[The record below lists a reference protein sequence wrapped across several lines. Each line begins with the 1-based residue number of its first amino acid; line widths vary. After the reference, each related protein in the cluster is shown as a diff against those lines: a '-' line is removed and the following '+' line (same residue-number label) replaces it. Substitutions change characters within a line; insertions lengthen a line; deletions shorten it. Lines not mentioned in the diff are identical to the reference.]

1 GKIITTRNVSL
12 TSTTDKEDASVSYGF
27 IGYHDTVPA
36 NVYKVNNATI
46 NATGQK
52 TLDVASINAVGDVN
66 LTTHFTQQGS
76 RANYGANI
84 NAYTIGRNVTIKH
97 TSETNVTDGELYV
110 RNLLKASGD
119 LNVTASGY
127 KTLKIGDT
135 TNATQVGG
143 AANINTTA
151 TVAGSTITFV
161 MGITGATNGINI
173 NASAAN
179 GVRDAVLSYGSLI
192 ANAKDINITTT
203 NQKTVTIGAINAG
216 GNTAATRGD
225 VNISMTTD
233 IDGSAVTTGRISS
246 NMKNA
251 TLKFEGQKTLTVGD
265 VVAEEYLT
273 SGVKNFGKIN
283 IDVKGNGSEAAAT
296 FGNISGVNVAFN
308 ANNLKNLTLG
318 AVTAEKD
325 LTIKTGTNNNLDK
338 VVFLGNIT
346 GKTVNID
353 ASNATAPL
361 TDTDTSTPTPPVV
374 NVFVKSEANIKTY
387 GADSLNTFLIKL
399 NPTLASEKD
408 FTANL
413 TNVRGI
419 INSNTGANSIT
430 ETLTVKGGVTNPDSV
445 AVAYNP
451 VHYGGISLANYATL
465 TIETG
470 NMTALKSIDYSA
482 YHNTIGQA
490 HVQAANEAL
499 ESIIGSNTT
508 RTYIDVVSTG
518 SSTKIKNIK
527 TGAGNDLVDFQKTQE
542 NNVRVELGAGND
554 EIRLQSALRENK
566 KFEISG
572 GAGNDKFILGAAKTD
587 ASASKYVTITDI
599 ARGDKINL
607 GTATAFE
614 KYTATNL
621 DSEATLKDAINKVL
635 TSSGANVA
643 NKIWAFSYGNETY
656 LVRDDDGNNT
666 ALSGADNL
674 VKLAGLA
681 HFDYFSAN
689 LNSNLL
695 EITNA

>member
-1 GKIITTRNVSL
+1 
-12 TSTTDKEDASVSYGF
+12 
-27 IGYHDTVPA
+27 
-36 NVYKVNNATI
+36 
-46 NATGQK
+46 
-52 TLDVASINAVGDVN
+52 
-66 LTTHFTQQGS
+66 
-76 RANYGANI
+76 
-84 NAYTIGRNVTIKH
+84 
-97 TSETNVTDGELYV
+97 
-110 RNLLKASGD
+110 
-119 LNVTASGY
+119 
-127 KTLKIGDT
+127 
-135 TNATQVGG
+135 
-143 AANINTTA
+143 
-151 TVAGSTITFV
+151 
-161 MGITGATNGINI
+161 
-173 NASAAN
+173 
-179 GVRDAVLSYGSLI
+179 
-192 ANAKDINITTT
+192 
-203 NQKTVTIGAINAG
+203 
-216 GNTAATRGD
+216 
-225 VNISMTTD
+225 
-233 IDGSAVTTGRISS
+233 
-246 NMKNA
+246 MKNA

-283 IDVKGNGSEAAAT
+283 IDVKGSGSEAAAT
-296 FGNISGVNVAFN
+296 FGNISGVNVTFN

-318 AVTAEKD
+318 SVTAEKD

-451 VHYGGISLANYATL
+451 AHYGGISLANYATL

-635 TSSGANVA
+635 TSSGANAA

>member
-1 GKIITTRNVSL
+1 MNIGNRA
-12 TSTTDKEDASVSYGF
+12 TSSSVG
-27 IGYHDTVPA
+27 IG
-36 NVYKVNNATI
+36 NSGNNKVKSVNLKAH
-46 NATGQK
+46 GQK
-52 TLDVASINAVGDVN
+52 DFKVKEIYTSGDV
-66 LTTHFTQQGS
+66 
-76 RANYGANI
+76 
-84 NAYTIGRNVTIKH
+84 
-97 TSETNVTDGELYV
+97 
-110 RNLLKASGD
+110 
-119 LNVTASGY
+119 
-127 KTLKIGDT
+127 
-135 TNATQVGG
+135 
-143 AANINTTA
+143 
-151 TVAGSTITFV
+151 
-161 MGITGATNGINI
+161 
-173 NASAAN
+173 
-179 GVRDAVLSYGSLI
+179 
-192 ANAKDINITTT
+192 
-203 NQKTVTIGAINAG
+203 
-216 GNTAATRGD
+216 
-225 VNISMTTD
+225 
-233 IDGSAVTTGRISS
+233 
-246 NMKNA
+246 
-251 TLKFEGQKTLTVGD
+251 
-265 VVAEEYLT
+265 
-273 SGVKNFGKIN
+273 N
-283 IDVKGNGSEAAAT
+283 IDVKGGSSEAAAK
-296 FGNISGVNVAFN
+296 FGDISGANVTLN
-308 ANNLKNLTLG
+308 ANNLKNITLG
-318 AVTAEKD
+318 AVTAKKD
-325 LTIKTGTNNNLDK
+325 LTIKTGTNNHLDK
-338 VVFLGNIT
+338 VVFLGTIT

-361 TDTDTSTPTPPVV
+361 TDTDSSTPTPPIV

-419 INSNTGANSIT
+419 INSNASANSIT

-451 VHYGGISLANYATL
+451 ADYGGISLANYATL

-499 ESIIGSNTT
+499 ETIIGSNTT
-508 RTYIDVVSTG
+508 RTYINVISAG

-542 NNVRVELGAGND
+542 NNVSVELGAGND
-554 EIRLQSALRENK
+554 EIRLQSALTANK

-587 ASASKYVTITDI
+587 ANASKYVTITDI
-599 ARGDKINL
+599 ARGDKIDL
-607 GTATAFE
+607 GTATAFG

-656 LVRDDDGNNT
+656 LVRDNDGNNT
-666 ALSGADNL
+666 ALSASDNL

-689 LNSNLL
+689 LDSNVL

>member
-1 GKIITTRNVSL
+1 
-12 TSTTDKEDASVSYGF
+12 
-27 IGYHDTVPA
+27 
-36 NVYKVNNATI
+36 
-46 NATGQK
+46 
-52 TLDVASINAVGDVN
+52 
-66 LTTHFTQQGS
+66 
-76 RANYGANI
+76 
-84 NAYTIGRNVTIKH
+84 
-97 TSETNVTDGELYV
+97 
-110 RNLLKASGD
+110 
-119 LNVTASGY
+119 
-127 KTLKIGDT
+127 
-135 TNATQVGG
+135 
-143 AANINTTA
+143 
-151 TVAGSTITFV
+151 
-161 MGITGATNGINI
+161 
-173 NASAAN
+173 
-179 GVRDAVLSYGSLI
+179 
-192 ANAKDINITTT
+192 
-203 NQKTVTIGAINAG
+203 
-216 GNTAATRGD
+216 
-225 VNISMTTD
+225 
-233 IDGSAVTTGRISS
+233 
-246 NMKNA
+246 
-251 TLKFEGQKTLTVGD
+251 
-265 VVAEEYLT
+265 
-273 SGVKNFGKIN
+273 
-283 IDVKGNGSEAAAT
+283 
-296 FGNISGVNVAFN
+296 
-308 ANNLKNLTLG
+308 
-318 AVTAEKD
+318 
-325 LTIKTGTNNNLDK
+325 
-338 VVFLGNIT
+338 
-346 GKTVNID
+346 VNID

-361 TDTDTSTPTPPVV
+361 TDTDTSTPTPPIV

-419 INSNTGANSIT
+419 INSNVGANSIT

-451 VHYGGISLANYATL
+451 AHYGGISLANYATL

-499 ESIIGSNTT
+499 ETILGSNTT
-508 RTYIDVVSTG
+508 RTYINVVSAG

-542 NNVRVELGAGND
+542 NNVSVELGAGND
-554 EIRLQSALRENK
+554 EIRLQSALTANK

-587 ASASKYVTITDI
+587 ANASKYVTITDI
-599 ARGDKINL
+599 ARGDKIDL
-607 GTATAFE
+607 GTATAFG

-656 LVRDDDGNNT
+656 LVRDNDGNNT
-666 ALSGADNL
+666 ALSASDNL

-689 LNSNLL
+689 LDSNVL